1 MLQELFA
8 DQNFLFFIF
17 HAFLI
22 GAVIGYLIARKSI
35 NKIKGKL
42 KSQSRAYD
50 ELMNSLESTYQKTQ
64 ATGMHVIRMNTDAK
78 KVSGLAY

>member
-22 GAVIGYLIARKSI
+22 GAVIGYLIARKNI
-35 NKIKGKL
+35 KKIKGKL

-50 ELMNSLESTYQKTQ
+50 ELMNSLQSSSQNTQSSTL
-64 ATGMHVIRMNTDAK
+64 HVIRMNTDTK